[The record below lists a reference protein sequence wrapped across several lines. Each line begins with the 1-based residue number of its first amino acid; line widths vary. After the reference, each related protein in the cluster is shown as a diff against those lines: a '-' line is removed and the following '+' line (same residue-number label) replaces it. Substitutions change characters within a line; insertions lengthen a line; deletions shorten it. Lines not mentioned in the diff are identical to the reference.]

1 MTKKNPFRVVEKIFT
16 IIGMGLFLAILGFLF
31 LGMPVIGVVTQTWEL
46 VYMPYVMVAA
56 YAVGTFLIVYLSH
69 LWRDAKNKWEARND

>member
-31 LGMPVIGVVTQTWEL
+31 LGMPVIGIVTQTWGL
-46 VYMPYVMVAA
+46 VYIPWVVVAA
-56 YAVGTFLIVYLSH
+56 YVVLIFLSAYLSS
-69 LWRDAKNKWEARND
+69 LWRDAKRKWESKHE